1 MAQES
6 RLVIVIDS
14 QNAERNARNLGNE
27 LVSIERKGDY
37 ASKSMDGLSVATR
50 ALAGYMAGLVT
61 VSSAI
66 SKMDTYT
73 GLQNRLKLVTN
84 NQAEL
89 NKATEDT
96 FQIAQKTYSAWDSV
110 LQVYQRFSD
119 NAKTLNLTM
128 DDTARLTET
137 VSKAVAISG
146 ASAEAADAALVQFGQ
161 ALASG
166 TLRGEELNSVME
178 QTPALAKAIAQ
189 GMGITVGELRSVAAE
204 GKITSQ
210 EIVKALKNVQNDVDA
225 LFAKTDITIGQ
236 SLTLLNNEITK
247 FVGEAGKGSGAAQAL
262 SGSIQLLANNLNLIA
277 DSAFA
282 IGIGLM
288 TKAVLT
294 KTVAVQASIAAST
307 KQVFAT
313 IAERN
318 ANIAA
323 AKAEVESAL
332 AEAQSTQVTLT
343 NIKATHAQIM
353 AEIELEKVR
362 LKAQIT
368 EQGRTATIT
377 RMAQL
382 GRLQAQ
388 VALEVAAA
396 ETAQSASSAR
406 LSAALTAQSVATSRL
421 ALAKSALMAIF
432 SPMGLAIAATAA
444 SFYLLSSSSDEVKES
459 LATQS
464 DSVSDLTDKYIKLN
478 TVQALTEG
486 VRLRKEIEQQNDAI
500 DDASGAIKRFAYIQK
515 ELFKLSGSD
524 YEDYQNAIKS
534 IATGASDAGDLLK
547 KMISSGRFSQTQIDK
562 LIEFSSAVAESKNK
576 IEQGN
581 TALKLLNA
589 TSRQHVEVTAESIK
603 QLTIQTNLTK
613 VATQN
618 FTDMKTQML
627 DSLRAQVEFIRL
639 NGGSEEQVKSLN
651 KVIQAYS
658 LNQISATDAVSKFNS
673 TAKIPAENIKG
684 LQDYATKTDQSKI
697 ALNQANAELKKQN
710 DLRNEYLKQ
719 HQTVLAAQQGE
730 TNELNNQVAAQ
741 EKLNKLRDN
750 ANKDILKNDFLIK
763 NTKAFGGGEK
773 GLDKARAASEFYT
786 DNKIPMTRSLT
797 SQEAAI
803 FEAWYKKQKEAKD
816 LQESITESSR
826 KQTKES
832 EKKLKITQA
841 ELEVAKR
848 SAALIESSGLG
859 KYAESKGIPSSVI
872 AGLLAQESKGIREAK
887 SHTGAIGYF
896 QTTSGYR
903 KQNNMSVADS
913 YDLEK
918 SGKIVID
925 NIAKVYE
932 KTGDLAQAI
941 LSHNAG
947 EGGARQFTKT
957 GKVKGSAER
966 NKEVSQYVAKV
977 SRYSDIIAGGVGKG
991 GLSDGDSDRAYGE
1004 QIKARLELVKQ
1015 GLNLQEQ
1022 YEEEQAK
1029 RTKARNEEINL
1040 AQQTG
1045 QTALIPKIKER
1056 YKAQDELAKLQ
1067 QDFEVNGYKWTEEQ
1081 KLDYTYE
1088 TNSLRLVAE
1097 GKLSEDQRKVALD
1110 GLKLQKQQELGLLK
1124 LAQEQRLFQ
1133 AKLFLLSETEAMQER
1148 YRLEREEIAKTV
1160 KDEEEKRKRLALSRD
1175 QERLEALDRAAKAGQ
1190 AWGGIQADM
1199 NGSGEFYRL
1208 DQERSSRLSAATN
1221 LLDSQQGVVNL
1232 NEQNSIEA
1240 LNAQFEQQL
1249 ISQQDFEN
1257 QKTAIIQAAHE
1268 QRNQIYSDYAQNVK
1282 DVEDKYQQDR
1292 LNAQIALGGQMMGSV
1307 TSMFGSMFGEQ
1318 SKAYKL
1324 MFAADKAYAIAA
1336 AGIAIQQNI
1345 AAASKVG
1352 FPYNLPLI
1360 AGAVAQGASIIA
1372 NIRAIKDQGFADGGY
1387 TGSGGKYEA
1396 AGIVH
1401 KGEVVWSQEDIRRW
1415 GGVGL
1420 VENMRKSSSPEAFIN
1435 NHATNNT
1442 SVEKVF
1448 NRSFLSSKA
1457 FNDNQTISNIFNQPI
1472 RENQIIT
1479 KGFAN
1484 GGFAGGTVSKPTAP
1498 TRSDLFHDGK
1508 VYFSS
1513 NGLVQDRTNL
1523 EDVQDFTSG
1532 QSPRPQAEFMPSIES
1547 ISPTINFKI
1556 EVINHVSGAT
1566 VEAEKLDEKTVR
1578 IIVKEELDKQ
1588 LPKAVPRLVSEDI
1601 KNPNSLISRS
1611 LSENTT
1617 ARRNR

>member
-1 MAQES
+1 MAVFYYLEESQMAQEA

-14 QNAERNARNLGNE
+14 ERAKRTAQDLSVE
-27 LVSIERKGDY
+27 LDSITKKGDF
-37 ASKSMDGLSVATR
+37 ASKSMDRMSVATR
-50 ALAGYMAGLVT
+50 ALAGYMAGLLT
-61 VSSAI
+61 VGSAI

-84 NQAEL
+84 NQVEL

-96 FQIAQKTYSAWDSV
+96 FRIAQKTYSAWDSV

-178 QTPALAKAIAQ
+178 QTPALAKAIAK

-210 EIVKALKNVQNDVDA
+210 EIVKALKNVQDEVDA

-396 ETAQSASSAR
+396 ETAQSAASSR

-547 KMISSGRFSQTQIDK
+547 KMISSGRFSQNQIDK

-684 LQDYATKTDQSKI
+684 LQDHATKTDQSKI

-872 AGLLAQESKGIREAK
+872 AGLLAQESQGIREAK

-991 GLSDGDSDRAYGE
+991 GLSDGDSDRAYGK

-1067 QDFEVNGYKWTEEQ
+1067 QDFEVNGYKWTEKQ
-1081 KLDYTYE
+1081 KLEYTYE

-1097 GKLSEDQRKVALD
+1097 GKLSEDQRKVALG
-1110 GLKLQKQQELGLLK
+1110 GLELQKQQELGLLK

-1133 AKLFLLSETEAMQER
+1133 AEQFMLGEMERIKKRYALEYDEISKITDLEERRRKMSAFQADFIRNGVGNPTIDQYDTSSQFLKSTNYTKPKQTNMQVLDEDYAQTYQKLKDNLAAVLESEKAS
-1148 YRLEREEIAKTV
+1148 Y
-1160 KDEEEKRKRLALSRD
+1160 
-1175 QERLEALDRAAKAGQ
+1175 QERLEAERVYKEARQQMDNEYHLKAIDARKADHDSQ
-1190 AWGGIQADM
+1190 LQLYSQMISSASSTWGGLTQIVKDAR
-1199 NGSGEFYRL
+1199 GENS
-1208 DQERSSRLSAATN
+1208 RSFKAMFIAQQSFAIASAIISAHLAAT
-1221 LLDSQQGVVNL
+1221 QV
-1232 NEQNSIEA
+1232 
-1240 LNAQFEQQL
+1240 
-1249 ISQQDFEN
+1249 
-1257 QKTAIIQAAHE
+1257 
-1268 QRNQIYSDYAQNVK
+1268 
-1282 DVEDKYQQDR
+1282 
-1292 LNAQIALGGQMMGSV
+1292 
-1307 TSMFGSMFGEQ
+1307 
-1318 SKAYKL
+1318 
-1324 MFAADKAYAIAA
+1324 AADATIPFFGAKIAA
-1336 AGIAIQQNI
+1336 STAMLAMGYANAG
-1345 AAASKVG
+1345 
-1352 FPYNLPLI
+1352 LI
-1360 AGAVAQGASIIA
+1360 AGQTIA
-1372 NIRAIKDQGFADGGY
+1372 GFSDGGF
-1387 TGSGGKYEA
+1387 TGSGGKYQP

-1401 KGEVVWSQEDIRRW
+1401 KGEIVWSQEDIKRW

-1420 VENMRKSSSPEAFIN
+1420 VEKMRKSANPEAFLN
-1435 NHATNNT
+1435 NNASAD
-1442 SVEKVF
+1442 SVM
-1448 NRSFLSSKA
+1448 RRAMMSSNA
-1457 FNDNQTISNIFNQPI
+1457 FIESQKQSDIFNQPVQDT
-1472 RENQIIT
+1472 QIIY
-1479 KGFAN
+1479 KGNRSVPITSSSA
-1484 GGFAGGTVSKPTAP
+1484 S
-1498 TRSDLFHDGK
+1498 SDLFHDGK

-1513 NGLVQDRTNL
+1513 NGFVQDRSNL
-1523 EDVQDFTSG
+1523 EDVQDFTMG
-1532 QSPRPQAEFMPSIES
+1532 QAARPQAEIMPSIEPA
-1547 ISPTINFKI
+1547 SPTINFKI
-1556 EVINHVSGAT
+1556 EVINQVSGAT
-1566 VEAEKLDEKTVR
+1566 VEAEQLDEQTVR
-1578 IIVKEELDKQ
+1578 IIVKDELDKQ
-1588 LPKAVPRLVSEDI
+1588 LPRTVPKLVSDQI
-1601 KNPNSLISRS
+1601 GNPNSTISRS
-1611 LSENTT
+1611 LTENTT
-1617 ARRNR
+1617 VRRNR